1 MSTNL
6 IMYDGRMGSGKTS
19 LMSLEALLYQKESNC
34 TLFSNYGLSGS
45 LPFTSFEDFK
55 KVAVQPSS
63 IICLDESH
71 LDISNRDY
79 AANSVKFFV
88 NMVFFL
94 RKMRATLMMTSPL
107 FENID
112 TKVREVTNLYVHCS
126 KQHDHFNYEYYDVE
140 RVRLIKTKRIS
151 RENIES
157 IMPILYDT
165 YEMVVPLDYPTNRNE
180 YLTIFEEVKQL
191 NKDYINSLRKKSL
204 LVS

>member
-1 MSTNL
+1 MTTNL

-19 LMSLEALLYQKESNC
+19 VMSLEALLYQKESNC
-34 TLFSNYGLSGS
+34 TLFSNYGLAGS
-45 LPFTSFEDFK
+45 IPFTSFEDFK

-79 AANSVKFFV
+79 STNSVKFFV

-112 TKVREVTNLYVHCS
+112 TKVRDVTNVYVHCS
-126 KQHDHFNYEYYDVE
+126 NHSNYFNYQYYDVE
-140 RVRLIKTKRIS
+140 RERLIKKKRIS
-151 RENIES
+151 EEKIVS
-157 IMPILYDT
+157 LMPYIYDT
-165 YEMVVPLDYPTNRNE
+165 YEMVVPLDYPKTREE
-180 YLTIFEEVKQL
+180 YIKIFTDVKEL
-191 NKDYINSLRKKSL
+191 NKKYVESLRKNT

>member
-34 TLFSNYGLSGS
+34 TLFSNYGLTGS
-45 LPFTSFEDFK
+45 LPFTDFEDFK

-71 LDISNRDY
+71 LDISNRDFST
-79 AANSVKFFV
+79 NSVKFFV

-94 RKMRATLMMTSPL
+94 RKMRCTLMMTSPL

-112 TKVREVTNLYVHCS
+112 TKVRDVTNVYIHCS
-126 KQHDHFNYEYYDVE
+126 NHSGYFNYQYYDVE
-140 RVRLIKTKRIS
+140 RERLIKSKRIS
-151 RENIES
+151 EERIES
-157 IMPILYDT
+157 LVPYIYDT
-165 YEMVVPLDYPTNRNE
+165 YEMVVPLSYPASRNE
-180 YLTIFEEVKQL
+180 YLKIFEEVKEL
-191 NKDYINSLRKKSL
+191 NKKYIESLRHKA